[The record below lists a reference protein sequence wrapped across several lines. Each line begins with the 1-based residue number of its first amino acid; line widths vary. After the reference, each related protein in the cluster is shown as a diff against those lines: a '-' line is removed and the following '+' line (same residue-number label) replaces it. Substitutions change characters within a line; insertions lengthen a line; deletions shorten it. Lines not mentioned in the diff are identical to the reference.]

1 MAALLEQTKFDHNHP
16 PSLKFELDVE
26 EVSDYNFHEE
36 AYIFQRSACS
46 CFNGHMLLIL

>member
-1 MAALLEQTKFDHNHP
+1 MAALLEQTKFAHNHP

-36 AYIFQRSACS
+36 AYIFKEVHVHVSMDT
-46 CFNGHMLLIL
+46 CF